1 MEIRPALPDDAPELA
16 DLHVTCWA
24 ETYPGLVPAAE
35 IARFDRN
42 MRLRQWEQQIAR
54 GTSRI
59 VIAPG
64 AGFAQLGPQRE
75 AALAARGF
83 KEELYAL
90 YLTRAAQGCGLGR
103 ALFAAALGPAPARS
117 RRWCWAG
124 TTAPAD
130 SMRRRARGWPSAAP
144 NGSERQGSSTCSICG
159 TRRPLSD
166 GNGPL

>member
-1 MEIRPALPDDAPELA
+1 MEIRPALPDDVPKLA

-24 ETYPGLVPAAE
+24 ETYPGLVPAEE

-42 MRLRQWEQQIAR
+42 MRLRQWGQQIAR

-64 AGFAQLGPQRE
+64 TGFAQLGPQRE

-103 ALFAAALGPAPARS
+103 ALFAAALGPAPGPLSAMVLGGNDRACRFYETTGARLAE
-117 RRWCWAG
+117 RRPERIGEARIIDLLYLWDA
-124 TTAPAD
+124 APA
-130 SMRRRARGWPSAAP
+130 
-144 NGSERQGSSTCSICG
+144 
-159 TRRPLSD
+159 L
-166 GNGPL
+166 